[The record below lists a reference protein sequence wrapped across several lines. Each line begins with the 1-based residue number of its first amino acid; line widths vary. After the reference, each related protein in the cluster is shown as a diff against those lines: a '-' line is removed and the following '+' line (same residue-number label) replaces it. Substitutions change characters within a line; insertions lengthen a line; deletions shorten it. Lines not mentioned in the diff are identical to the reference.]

1 MDVIKAI
8 RHIVDD
14 AGVSYATLSKR
25 MNRAHKY
32 VDNLLSMKRD
42 PSLSVAAE
50 LAHACGWRVVLER
63 QDGSERINLEPRN
76 DNER

>member
-14 AGVSYATLSKR
+14 AGVSYAEVSRR
-25 MNRAHKY
+25 MGRAHKF
-32 VDNLLSMKRD
+32 VDTYLARRTD

-50 LAHACGWRVVLER
+50 LAHACGWHLVLER
-63 QDGSERINLEPRN
+63 QDGSERIDLEPGN